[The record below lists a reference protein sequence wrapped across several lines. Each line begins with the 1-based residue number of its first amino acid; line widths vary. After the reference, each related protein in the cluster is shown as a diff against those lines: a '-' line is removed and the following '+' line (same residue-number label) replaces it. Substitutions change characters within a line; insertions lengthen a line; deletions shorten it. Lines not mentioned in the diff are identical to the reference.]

1 MRIFETIDVRKFEDE
16 SFLSEALT
24 NASNFRKKKYEAINN
39 HLGKLQV
46 IANTYLLD
54 KCLKEL
60 GLLERDMEYIVEKN
74 GKLRFANK
82 PDVHFNLSHSKNMSL
97 AVVSDEP
104 VGCDIQFI
112 DKVDEKLYD
121 LVLSE
126 EEKKYVVGASVN
138 SVGASSTSPEPVG
151 ASSTSPLKDSM
162 SVNPHADIYG
172 DMKAEFIDF
181 GILDQKGNPATVIVK
196 GETFTIKEKIRM
208 NEDIK
213 DPIFTWTIKDKRG
226 TDLTGTNTM
235 LEKVD
240 TGFGEKGRVY
250 DVSFTQKMRLQ
261 GGEYLLSM
269 SCTSFEGDELKV
281 HHRMYDVISLTV
293 LINEN
298 KVGIFDSESKVDIH

>member
-16 SFLSEALT
+16 SFLSDALA

-60 GLLERDMEYIVEKN
+60 GLHERDMEYIVEKN
-74 GKLRFANK
+74 GKLRFANE

-126 EEKKYVVGASVN
+126 EEKKYVVGASC
-138 SVGASSTSPEPVG
+138 TSPEERFYKLW
-151 ASSTSPLKDSM
+151 AMKEAIIKKDGSGLRDRLTD
-162 SVNPHADIYG
+162 VHDDNVYI
-172 DMKAEFIDF
+172 
-181 GILDQKGNPATVIVK
+181 
-196 GETFTIKEKIRM
+196 EKIVLS
-208 NEDIK
+208 
-213 DPIFTWTIKDKRG
+213 DKEV
-226 TDLTGTNTM
+226 T
-235 LEKVD
+235 EK
-240 TGFGEKGRVY
+240 Y
-250 DVSFTQKMRLQ
+250 
-261 GGEYLLSM
+261 
-269 SCTSFEGDELKV
+269 
-281 HHRMYDVISLTV
+281 I
-293 LINEN
+293 IA
-298 KVGIFDSESKVDIH
+298 II

>member
-138 SVGASSTSPEPVG
+138 SVGASSTSPEERFYELW
-151 ASSTSPLKDSM
+151 AMKEAIIKKDGSGLRDRLTD
-162 SVNPHADIYG
+162 VHDDNVYI
-172 DMKAEFIDF
+172 
-181 GILDQKGNPATVIVK
+181 
-196 GETFTIKEKIRM
+196 EKIVLSS
-208 NEDIK
+208 NEV
-213 DPIFTWTIKDKRG
+213 T
-226 TDLTGTNTM
+226 
-235 LEKVD
+235 EK
-240 TGFGEKGRVY
+240 Y
-250 DVSFTQKMRLQ
+250 
-261 GGEYLLSM
+261 
-269 SCTSFEGDELKV
+269 
-281 HHRMYDVISLTV
+281 I
-293 LINEN
+293 IA
-298 KVGIFDSESKVDIH
+298 II

>member
-16 SFLSEALT
+16 SFLNETLA

-60 GLLERDMEYIVEKN
+60 GLHERDMEYIVEKN
-74 GKLRFANK
+74 GKLRFANE

-138 SVGASSTSPEPVG
+138 SVRASSTSPEERFYELW
-151 ASSTSPLKDSM
+151 AMKEAIIKKDGSGLRDRLTD
-162 SVNPHADIYG
+162 VHDDNVYI
-172 DMKAEFIDF
+172 
-181 GILDQKGNPATVIVK
+181 
-196 GETFTIKEKIRM
+196 EKIVLS
-208 NEDIK
+208 
-213 DPIFTWTIKDKRG
+213 DKEV
-226 TDLTGTNTM
+226 T
-235 LEKVD
+235 EKYV
-240 TGFGEKGRVY
+240 VA
-250 DVSFTQKMRLQ
+250 
-261 GGEYLLSM
+261 
-269 SCTSFEGDELKV
+269 
-281 HHRMYDVISLTV
+281 I
-293 LINEN
+293 I
-298 KVGIFDSESKVDIH
+298 